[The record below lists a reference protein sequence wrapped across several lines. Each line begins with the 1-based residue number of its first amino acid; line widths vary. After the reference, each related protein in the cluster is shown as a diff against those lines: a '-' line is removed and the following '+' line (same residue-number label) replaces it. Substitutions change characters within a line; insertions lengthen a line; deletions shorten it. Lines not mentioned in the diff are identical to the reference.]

1 MFTTQSQLLTLQLD
15 EASGHRHKGTFSG
28 LVNKAVNKGGQFAP
42 PERRKFGAGK
52 SMTLKDLRRR
62 DAPSIA
68 ALNCPRRHAARE
80 KVPELTGKWN
90 RKIMSA

>member
-1 MFTTQSQLLTLQLD
+1 M
-15 EASGHRHKGTFSG
+15 
-28 LVNKAVNKGGQFAP
+28 NKAVNKGGQFAP

-52 SMTLKDLRRR
+52 SMTLKDLRRC

-80 KVPELTGKWN
+80 KVPLVSMTARLIQLQRQELRLCSEQTN
-90 RKIMSA
+90 RKCSCCKSFPVMLLLS